1 MPQPRPYVPIA
12 GTWARSR
19 HDHEN
24 AWYRR
29 GSPFDQVM
37 AGHGYERVE
46 QDRDPNRPDDGY
58 WSGAVNGLLI
68 QWFAWWR
75 DRHPAWRTGGET
87 LRAFLRGRRR
97 ELNEAGG
104 VTIVAH
110 SHGGQVLAYALAEMH
125 TDICPIHV
133 VTVDMP
139 VRRDMNGVYGRA
151 AARCRHWVHLYSER
165 GWKSRFPVAR
175 QPLRTPNA
183 RCRPTQPQGDRRTQ
197 RHSRRCPAHWA
208 VGRDPVE
215 PATADRSG
223 ARRTGGGAGV
233 TRRGWQHGRR
243 ARPPGRCAD
252 QQLKQRWLFTAP
264 RLSSSAIVSGN
275 GWMRWT
281 GPLAMSTV
289 VCPIRLTSVTSTPRT
304 TR

>member
-1 MPQPRPYVPIA
+1 MPQRRPYIPIA

-29 GSPFDQVM
+29 GSPFDRVL

-75 DRHPAWRTGGET
+75 DRHPAWRTGAET
-87 LRAFLRGRRR
+87 LRGFLRGRRR
-97 ELNEAGG
+97 ELDEAGG

-125 TDICPIHV
+125 GDVCPIHV

-139 VRRDMNGVYGRA
+139 VRRDMDGVYGRA
-151 AARCRHWVHLYSER
+151 ARRCRHWVHLYSER
-165 GWKSRFPVAR
+165 GWKSRFRWLGNRFGPRALDVAQR
-175 QPLRTPNA
+175 NRKVTGGHSGILDDVGHIGQWHDILSRLPPRVEA
-183 RCRPTQPQGDRRTQ
+183 R
-197 RHSRRCPAHWA
+197 
-208 VGRDPVE
+208 PVE
-215 PATADRSG
+215 
-223 ARRTGGGAGV
+223 
-233 TRRGWQHGRR
+233 
-243 ARPPGRCAD
+243 
-252 QQLKQRWLFTAP
+252 
-264 RLSSSAIVSGN
+264 
-275 GWMRWT
+275 
-281 GPLAMSTV
+281 
-289 VCPIRLTSVTSTPRT
+289 
-304 TR
+304 